1 MAEEKHMKVEVG
13 STARAMLIAGLAV
26 FGAFLIGVTSTVQS
40 AYVLAA
46 TRALI
51 VPGTGTPD
59 PAVVTG
65 YQDHAVDYY
74 LAPGGDC
81 AEECTAV
88 PVPYIAQFW
97 PIPLEGWG
105 GLSGAKWDVSVQ
117 SGVDSLNATYSDQ
130 REQHP
135 DGDVAIFGYSQGATV
150 VSQMKSSLQNP
161 ANADQLNFFLI
172 ANPQRPNGGLASRL
186 GVLGTVPLLDLTLGR
201 PTPTDTCEHSDGSH
215 CATDFALMYD
225 GIADFPTYPINVLAD
240 VNALAGFWY
249 AHGTYLSPKGDDAL
263 TETPYGYTPD
273 EVKGAVAEATANCD
287 ASTHCQR
294 HGDTIYLTLPA
305 RTLPIMQP
313 LLDFGDSTGTS
324 SVVVPIVDLVS
335 PMMQTLIETGYD
347 RTDYGAP
354 TPAKLLPHIDV
365 AKLATDLFNDIPE
378 GINAALEPGLNP
390 LPGSVDESSSP
401 TTVTASP
408 SDRSPVADA
417 VVGVSSV
424 SDEESVVTERAAE
437 VSEAPKVASQVS
449 GAKSPASERTA
460 LKRLSAIAKPGK
472 GLMAAE
478 SKSDR
483 SVLRRPIGSDAESA
497 ARLPQ
502 QIRNRVNKFENVRK
516 ELSNLPKRHSS
527 AGDGAAKPERSDAD

>member
-1 MAEEKHMKVEVG
+1 MKVAVG

-26 FGAFLIGVTSTVQS
+26 FGAFLIGLTSTVQS

-81 AEECTAV
+81 SEGCTAV

-117 SGVDSLNATYSDQ
+117 SGVDSLTATYDDQ

-135 DGDVAIFGYSQGATV
+135 GDDVTIFGYSQGATV
-150 VSQMKSSLQNP
+150 VSLVKGSLRNP
-161 ANADQLNFFLI
+161 ANADQLNFFFI
-172 ANPQRPNGGLASRL
+172 ANPQRPNGGLVSRL
-186 GVLGTVPLLDLTLGR
+186 GGLGTVPLLDLTFGN
-201 PTPTDTCEHSDGSH
+201 PTSTDTCEHSDGGH

-249 AHGTYLSPKGDDAL
+249 AHGTYLSPKGDEAL
-263 TETPYGYTPD
+263 TEMPYGYTPD
-273 EVKGAVAEATANCD
+273 EVKDAVADATANCD
-287 ASTHCQR
+287 TSTHCQR
-294 HGDTIYLTLPA
+294 HGDTIYITLPA

-313 LLDFGDSTGTS
+313 LLDFGASTGTS
-324 SVVVPIVDLVS
+324 SVIVPMVDLVS

-354 TPAKLLPHIDV
+354 TPAKFLPQIDV
-365 AKLATDLFNDIPE
+365 VKLGTDLLNDIPE

-390 LPGSVDESSSP
+390 LPGSTYASSS
-401 TTVTASP
+401 TAVTASS
-408 SDRSPVADA
+408 SDKSPVADV

-437 VSEAPKVASQVS
+437 VSEAPKVVSQVS
-449 GAKSPASERTA
+449 GAKLPASERTA

-472 GLMAAE
+472 GLVMAE

-483 SVLRRPIGSDAESA
+483 SVLRRPIGSDVESA
-497 ARLPQ
+497 VKLPQ
-502 QIRNRVNKFENVRK
+502 AIRNRVSKSDNVRK
-516 ELSNLPKRHSS
+516 ALSNLPKRNSR
-527 AGDGAAKPERSDAD
+527 AADGAAKPESSDAD